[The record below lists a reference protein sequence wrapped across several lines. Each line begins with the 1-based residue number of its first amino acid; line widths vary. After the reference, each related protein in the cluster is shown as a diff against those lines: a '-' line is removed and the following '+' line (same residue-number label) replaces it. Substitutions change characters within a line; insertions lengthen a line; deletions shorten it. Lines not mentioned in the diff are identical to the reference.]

1 MTQPVR
7 DIAPADALRAAEAGE
22 VHLIDVRE
30 DDEWAAGHASLA
42 SHTPLGAL
50 DPAAVP
56 TDRPLVTVC
65 RSGARSGKAAQALA
79 DAGRDVQ
86 NMTGG
91 MNDWSAAGLPVV
103 REDGSAGEVI

>member
-1 MTQPVR
+1 MSQPVR
-7 DIAPADALRAAEAGE
+7 DISPADALRAAEAGQ

-30 DDEWAAGHASLA
+30 DDEWAAGHAALA
-42 SHTPLGAL
+42 THTPLGSL

-56 TDRPLVTVC
+56 TDRPLVAVC
-65 RSGARSGKAAQALA
+65 RSGGRSGKAALALA

-86 NMTGG
+86 NMVGG
-91 MNDWSAAGLPVV
+91 MNAWSASGLPVV